1 MDVDRLRN
9 VALIGHSGE
18 GKTTL
23 AEAILFNCN
32 AIDRQGKV
40 EDGNTV
46 SDYDKME
53 IEKGFSINTSVVPII
68 WKDNKINFI
77 DTPGYFDF
85 VEEVNAA
92 MRASEAAVILV
103 DAGAGVQI
111 GTEHAWNACERYKM
125 PRFIVINKRDKDEFD
140 FYKTF
145 GELKERFGEKLI
157 PFSWPLSV
165 EIDEEL
171 KEAIAS
177 ADDELMEKYLMEESV
192 LNVGVFDEDSR
203 FKSNGGF
210 AKINKVFANK
220 LESIVLEL
228 NEYLYDDGGRTA

>member
-1 MDVDRLRN
+1 MKGYKSDTIRN
-9 VALIGHSGE
+9 VALVGHGGC
-18 GKTTL
+18 GKTTFL
-23 AEAILFNCN
+23 ESALLETGV
-32 AIDRQGKV
+32 IDRLGKV

-53 IEKGFSINTSVVPII
+53 IEKGFSINTSIVPII

-103 DAGAGVQI
+103 DAGAGIQI

-145 GELKERFGEKLI
+145 HQLKSKFGDTLI
-157 PFSWPLSV
+157 PFSWPLT
-165 EIDEEL
+165 
-171 KEAIAS
+171 
-177 ADDELMEKYLMEESV
+177 AD
-192 LNVGVFDEDSR
+192 R
-203 FKSNGGF
+203 
-210 AKINKVFANK
+210 
-220 LESIVLEL
+220 
-228 NEYLYDDGGRTA
+228 GRL